1 MKSQFLHIELYSR
14 EEPAA
19 KTKNK
24 QIRNHKSDV
33 RHTTVSGVLS
43 EMKRED
49 GFTKHLDAIH
59 APITLYGSTDALER
73 SIERYEAEHKTI
85 DKNGKEK
92 KLRKDACIL
101 LAGVVSLDRGDE
113 EIWDDYKNKAIE
125 YLKNKYGDDLKCVVE
140 HTDETNPHFHF
151 YVVSTPGKD
160 LNLLHDGKK
169 AVSKLDPEQKK
180 KNHLAVYTKAMVEFQ
195 DDFYIKVSNKFGL
208 TRTGEEPRER
218 YSSRPDYLRFKKRQQ
233 EKLNTL
239 ANIEKFEKDV
249 EKKATTR
256 GFNKGIKQFDEK
268 TFFGKLDWR
277 VKRKI
282 KPLEQKLNILSI
294 EATTLKEDLAARN
307 DMMDTIIEQRNTAS
321 MKNTS
326 YINQINNLEKENSK
340 LLPYKIEFDKRIKQ
354 EKQPL
359 VDKINDLDTDNK
371 ILRKQNLDLSVKS
384 NDFDDF
390 VNTIKDHYGEKYQ
403 KWHDEVFDK
412 TTIDPNG
419 FTRPKIKS

>member
-43 EMKRED
+43 EMKREN
-49 GFTKHLDAIH
+49 GFTSHLDAIH
-59 APITLYGSTDALER
+59 APKMLYGSTEALER
-73 SIERYEAEHKTI
+73 SIERYEAEHKTT

-233 EKLNTL
+233 EKLNIL
-239 ANIEKFEKDV
+239 ADIEKFEKDV
-249 EKKATTR
+249 EKKATTK
-256 GFNKGIKQFDEK
+256 GFNKGMKQFSDK
-268 TFFGKLDWR
+268 SLLGKLDWR
-277 VKRKI
+277 LKRKL
-282 KPLEQKLNILSI
+282 KPLENKIDILSI
-294 EATTLKEDLAARN
+294 ETTHLKEDLAN
-307 DMMDTIIEQRNTAS
+307 KDETINTIIDQRNTAS

-326 YINQINNLEKENSK
+326 YIAQISKLERENKE
-340 LLPYKIEFDKRIKQ
+340 LLPYKVDFDNKLTEKVKPLFDK
-354 EKQPL
+354 L
-359 VDKINDLDTDNK
+359 NDLNNDNNLLK
-371 ILRKQNLDLSVKS
+371 NQNKELSDKS
-384 NDFDDF
+384 NKFDDF
-390 VNTIKDHYGEKYQ
+390 VNAIKDHYGEKYQ
-403 KWHDEVFDK
+403 KWHDQVFDK